1 MLYKKNKTSFSRKK
15 KNDALDHSIENA
27 LHLMQEDEQ
36 VVCLVQSPTTRA
48 KELADIFH
56 SEFPNYIATVTP
68 TLLHAE
74 LP

>member
-1 MLYKKNKTSFSRKK
+1 MLYKKNKTSLSRKK
-15 KNDALDHSIENA
+15 KNDTLDHSIENA
-27 LHLMQEDEQ
+27 LNLMQENEQ
-36 VVCLVQSPTTRA
+36 IVCLVQSPTTRA